1 MERLL
6 PSNTALLVVDVQ
18 ERLAAAMPPDA
29 LAELE
34 KNAAIL
40 LETAALLGVPVVV
53 SEQYPKGL
61 GPTVASIAA
70 KLAARGVVPLAK
82 MTFDA
87 CSELAISR
95 ALTESGAR
103 NVVVLG
109 METHVC
115 VFQTARELVKRGY
128 ATHVVADAV
137 TSRREENR
145 RLGLGL
151 CERAGAVLTA
161 TETVAF
167 DLVEKAGTNEFKAVS
182 KLVR

>member
-6 PSNTALLVVDVQ
+6 PAQTALLIVDVQ
-18 ERLAAAMPPDA
+18 EKLTPAMPADT
-29 LAELE
+29 LE
-34 KNAAIL
+34 RLVKNTTIL
-40 LETAALLGVPVVV
+40 LDTAKALGVKVIA

-61 GPTVASIAA
+61 GPTIPALAS
-70 KLAARGVVPLAK
+70 KLGELGVTPLPK

-87 CSELAISR
+87 CSDLAISR
-95 ALTESGAR
+95 ALTETGAR
-103 NVVVLG
+103 AVVVVG

-128 ATHVVADAV
+128 NTYVVADAV
-137 TSRREENR
+137 SSRREENR
-145 RLGLGL
+145 VLGLSL
-151 CERAGAVLTA
+151 CERAGAVITP

-167 DLVEKAGTNEFKAVS
+167 DLLEVAGTDAFKAVS

>member
-18 ERLAAAMPPDA
+18 EKLVAAMPAEA

-40 LETAALLGVPVVV
+40 LETAAVLGVAVLV

-61 GPTVASIAA
+61 GPTIPSIAG
-70 KLAARGVVPLAK
+70 KLAARGIVPTAK
-82 MTFDA
+82 TCFDA
-87 CSELAISR
+87 CSDLTISR
-95 ALTESGAR
+95 ALTATGAR
-103 NVVVLG
+103 NIVVIG

-128 ATHVVADAV
+128 ATYVVADAV
-137 TSRREENR
+137 ASRREENR
-145 RLGLGL
+145 RLGLSL
-151 CERAGAVLTA
+151 CERAGAIVTA

-167 DLVEKAGTNEFKAVS
+167 DLLAEAGTPEFKTVS
-182 KLVR
+182 KLIR

>member
-6 PSNTALLVVDVQ
+6 PAQTALLIVDVQ
-18 ERLAAAMPPDA
+18 DKLAAAMPPDA
-29 LAELE
+29 LERLV
-34 KNAAIL
+34 KNTTIL
-40 LETAALLGVPVVV
+40 LDTAKALGVKVVA

-61 GPTVASIAA
+61 GPTVPALAS
-70 KLAARGVVPLAK
+70 KLGELGVTPLPK

-87 CSELAISR
+87 CSDLAISR
-95 ALTESGAR
+95 ALTDTGAR
-103 NVVVLG
+103 AVVVVG

-128 ATHVVADAV
+128 NTYVVADAV
-137 TSRREENR
+137 SSRREENR
-145 RLGLGL
+145 VLGLSL
-151 CERAGAVLTA
+151 CERAGAVITP

-167 DLVEKAGTNEFKAVS
+167 DLLEVAGTDAFKTVS